1 MTLNE
6 TATPQDRALILK
18 IADRAMADGPSPYTN
33 KIRAVMDLTILHLNG
48 CPLDLAA
55 LADASETNF
64 WHDLNG
70 IAANLDR
77 ATAQLKHMFQPRHA
91 VEQNPNPRDKPKI
104 EIQLIDFTRTGT
116 GFNAYLVTPSANSPC
131 DWGQASNMTR
141 AEAIKLARSK
151 GYEPTVRNAH
161 QVWLQPSLTSIARN
175 GYDAHDRSEPEQMS
189 PYPLTSAFDTAWRIG
204 WHMAD
209 RGYVAPSLNER
220 DAIRMGRGTQVH
232 VRNQTWTLTYDGKST
247 RVERI
252 T

>member
-77 ATAQLKHMFQPRHA
+77 ATAQLKHMFHPRHA
-91 VEQNPNPRDKPKI
+91 VQQNPNPRDKPKI

-116 GFNAYLVTPSANSPC
+116 AFNAYLVTPSANSPC
-131 DWGQASNMTR
+131 DWGQAPNMTR

-161 QVWLQPSLTSIARN
+161 QVWLQPSLTSNRPQRLRRPRPVRAGAN
-175 GYDAHDRSEPEQMS
+175 VAVSAHQRLRHRMAHWLALGRTRLRRALTQRTRRHPHGAWQSGPRPRPDLD
-189 PYPLTSAFDTAWRIG
+189 PYLRRPFHPR
-204 WHMAD
+204 
-209 RGYVAPSLNER
+209 
-220 DAIRMGRGTQVH
+220 
-232 VRNQTWTLTYDGKST
+232 
-247 RVERI
+247 
-252 T
+252 